1 MKRDAL
7 YLRHILEA
15 IQKIE
20 TYTAA
25 GREAFMDGS
34 HWQDSTIRQLEII
47 GEATKQLSRELRAQ
61 YPDVPWRRMAG
72 LRDVLIHEYFG
83 VDLTAVWELTPDRD
97 PRAQKVHRNH
107 SPRAPINFA

>member
-1 MKRDAL
+1 MNRDAL

-25 GREAFMDGS
+25 GRQAFMEGS
-34 HWQDSTIRQLEII
+34 HWQDATIRQLEII
-47 GEATKQLSRELRAQ
+47 GEAAKQLSRELRAQ
-61 YPDVPWRRMAG
+61 FPDVPWRRLAG

-83 VDLTAVWELTPDRD
+83 VDLTAVCQLTQTEI
-97 PRAQKVHRNH
+97 PRLKERVGTILQTVA
-107 SPRAPINFA
+107 

>member
-15 IQKIE
+15 VQRIE

-25 GREAFMDGS
+25 GREAFMNGS
-34 HWQDSTIRQLEII
+34 HWQDATIRQLEII
-47 GEATKQLSRELRAQ
+47 GEATKQMSRELRAQ

-83 VDLTAVWELTPDRD
+83 VDLAAVWHLTQTEIPGLRKRIKIIL
-97 PRAQKVHRNH
+97 PTVE
-107 SPRAPINFA
+107 

>member
-7 YLRHILEA
+7 YLHHILEA

-25 GREAFMDGS
+25 GREAFMAGS
-34 HWQDSTIRQLEII
+34 HWQDATIRQLEII

-83 VDLTAVWELTPDRD
+83 VDLAAVWQLTQSELPQLRK
-97 PRAQKVHRNH
+97 RVEIILQAVE
-107 SPRAPINFA
+107 